1 MRNFVTYGCI
11 AIALSTWANI
21 GAAATQCST
30 TSTFSSHSGAG
41 NAFLGDNGNC
51 SKDAESFKLKVYEFA
66 ICTGHATVADQSMCT
81 TLFQDTAGS
90 DLILSKGASLPLGAD
105 VTLAEG
111 TYTHAYI
118 HVDNVMYLKV
128 SHEFSSVRRD
138 RGGTN
143 SGIYCYSNGVDRAY
157 DVSGNL
163 VNSIITCSNTAPT
176 TATNLPT
183 KETLNFTDNS
193 DNWVSSMVDNATGTN
208 LYMLKADGNAST
220 SLATDDTILA
230 SQDITDVVISP
241 TTAGMNIA
249 FTVTD
254 TVGLM
259 IQPAGNGGTCPA
271 GTGDCVV
278 DSGWIGMQF
287 LVTAKCLYLVWK

>member
-66 ICTGHATVADQSMCT
+66 LCTGHATVADQSMCT

-143 SGIYCYSNGVDRAY
+143 SGIYCYSNGVDRTY
-157 DVSGNL
+157 TGNPPVL

-208 LYMLKADGNAST
+208 LYMLKADKTAST

-278 DSGWIGMQF
+278 DSQWIGMQF
-287 LVTAKCLYLVWK
+287 LVTAK

>member
-208 LYMLKADGNAST
+208 LYMLKADKTAST

-241 TTAGMNIA
+241 TTAGLNIA
-249 FTVTD
+249 FTVSD

-271 GTGDCVV
+271 GTGDCVI

-287 LVTAKCLYLVWK
+287 LVTAK

>member
-1 MRNFVTYGCI
+1 MRNFATYGFI
-11 AIALSTWANI
+11 IIVLSTWANI

-81 TLFQDTAGS
+81 TLFEDTAGS

-138 RGGTN
+138 RGGLN
-143 SGIYCYSNGVDRAY
+143 SGIYCYSNGVDRTY
-157 DVSGNL
+157 TGNPPVL

-183 KETLNFTDNS
+183 KETLSFADDNE
-193 DNWVSSMVDNATGTN
+193 DWVSSMVDSDTGTN
-208 LYMLKADGNAST
+208 LYMLKADKTAST

-230 SQDITDVVISP
+230 SQDITDVVITP
-241 TTAGMNIA
+241 TTAGLNIA
-249 FTVTD
+249 FTVSD

-259 IQPAGNGGTCPA
+259 LQPAGAGSTCPG
-271 GTGDCVV
+271 GTGDCVI

-287 LVTAKCLYLVWK
+287 LVTAN

>member
-1 MRNFVTYGCI
+1 
-11 AIALSTWANI
+11 
-21 GAAATQCST
+21 
-30 TSTFSSHSGAG
+30 
-41 NAFLGDNGNC
+41 
-51 SKDAESFKLKVYEFA
+51 
-66 ICTGHATVADQSMCT
+66 
-81 TLFQDTAGS
+81 
-90 DLILSKGASLPLGAD
+90 
-105 VTLAEG
+105 
-111 TYTHAYI
+111 
-118 HVDNVMYLKV
+118 
-128 SHEFSSVRRD
+128 
-138 RGGTN
+138 
-143 SGIYCYSNGVDRAY
+143 
-157 DVSGNL
+157 
-163 VNSIITCSNTAPT
+163 
-176 TATNLPT
+176 
-183 KETLNFTDNS
+183 
-193 DNWVSSMVDNATGTN
+193 MVDNATGTN

-287 LVTAKCLYLVWK
+287 LVTAK

>member
-1 MRNFVTYGCI
+1 MRNFITYGCI
-11 AIALSTWANI
+11 VVALSTWANI

-157 DVSGNL
+157 AGGEL
-163 VNSIITCSNTAPT
+163 VNAIITCSNTAPT

-183 KETLNFTDNS
+183 KETLSFADNAE
-193 DNWVSSMVDNATGTN
+193 NWVSSMVDNATGTN
-208 LYMLKADGNAST
+208 LYMLKADGTAST
-220 SLATDDTILA
+220 SLETDDTILA

-259 IQPAGNGGTCPA
+259 LQPAGNGGTCPG

-287 LVTAKCLYLVWK
+287 LVSAM

>member
-1 MRNFVTYGCI
+1 MKNFITYGCI
-11 AIALSTWANI
+11 IIALSTWANI

-287 LVTAKCLYLVWK
+287 LVTAK

>member
-183 KETLNFTDNS
+183 KETLSFADDNE
-193 DNWVSSMVDNATGTN
+193 NWVSSMVDNATGTN
-208 LYMLKADGNAST
+208 LYMLKADKTAST

-278 DSGWIGMQF
+278 DSQWIGMQF
-287 LVTAKCLYLVWK
+287 LVTAK

>member
-66 ICTGHATVADQSMCT
+66 LCTGHATVADQSMCT

-138 RGGTN
+138 RGGLN
-143 SGIYCYSNGVDRAY
+143 SGIYCYSNGVDRTY
-157 DVSGNL
+157 TGNPPVL

-183 KETLNFTDNS
+183 KETLSFADDNE
-193 DNWVSSMVDNATGTN
+193 NWVSSTVDSDTGTN
-208 LYMLKADGNAST
+208 LYMLKADKTAST

-287 LVTAKCLYLVWK
+287 QVTAK

>member
-66 ICTGHATVADQSMCT
+66 LCTGHATVADQSMCT

-138 RGGTN
+138 RGGLN
-143 SGIYCYSNGVDRAY
+143 SGIYCYSNGVDRTY
-157 DVSGNL
+157 TGNPPVL

-183 KETLNFTDNS
+183 KETLSFADDNE
-193 DNWVSSMVDNATGTN
+193 DWVSSTVDSDTGTN
-208 LYMLKADGNAST
+208 LYMLKADKTAST

-287 LVTAKCLYLVWK
+287 QVTEN

>member
-1 MRNFVTYGCI
+1 MRNFATYGFI
-11 AIALSTWANI
+11 IIVLSTWANI

-138 RGGTN
+138 RGGLN
-143 SGIYCYSNGVDRAY
+143 SGIYCYSNGVDRTY
-157 DVSGNL
+157 TGNPPVL

-183 KETLNFTDNS
+183 KETLSFADGS
-193 DNWVSSMVDNATGTN
+193 ENWVSSMVDSDTGTN
-208 LYMLKADGNAST
+208 LYMLKADKTAST

-241 TTAGMNIA
+241 TTAGLNIA
-249 FTVTD
+249 FTVSD

-259 IQPAGNGGTCPA
+259 LEPAGAGSTCPG
-271 GTGDCVV
+271 GTGDCVI

-287 LVTAKCLYLVWK
+287 LVTAN

>member
-183 KETLNFTDNS
+183 KETLSFTDNS

-208 LYMLKADGNAST
+208 LYMLKADGTAST

-287 LVTAKCLYLVWK
+287 QVTAK

>member
-66 ICTGHATVADQSMCT
+66 LCTGHATVADQSMCT

-287 LVTAKCLYLVWK
+287 QITAQ

>member
-66 ICTGHATVADQSMCT
+66 LCTGHATVADQSMCT

-138 RGGTN
+138 RGGLN
-143 SGIYCYSNGVDRAY
+143 SGIYCYSNGVDRTY
-157 DVSGNL
+157 TGNPPVL

-183 KETLNFTDNS
+183 KETLSFADDNE
-193 DNWVSSMVDNATGTN
+193 DWVSSTVDSDTGTN
-208 LYMLKADGNAST
+208 LYMLKADKTAST

-259 IQPAGNGGTCPA
+259 MQPAGAGGTCPD

-278 DSGWIGMQF
+278 DSSWIGMQF
-287 LVTAKCLYLVWK
+287 LVTAK

>member
-208 LYMLKADGNAST
+208 LYMLKADGTAST

-259 IQPAGNGGTCPA
+259 LQPAGNGGTCPA

-278 DSGWIGMQF
+278 DSQWIGMQF
-287 LVTAKCLYLVWK
+287 LVTAK

>member
-30 TSTFSSHSGAG
+30 TSTFSSHTGAG
-41 NAFLGDNGNC
+41 NAFLGDDGNC

-66 ICTGHATVADQSMCT
+66 LCTGHATVADQSMCT

-138 RGGTN
+138 RGGLN
-143 SGIYCYSNGVDRAY
+143 SGIYCYSNGVDRTY
-157 DVSGNL
+157 TGNPPVL

-183 KETLNFTDNS
+183 KETLSFADDNE
-193 DNWVSSMVDNATGTN
+193 DWVSSAVDSDTGTN
-208 LYMLKADGNAST
+208 LYMLKADKTAST

-287 LVTAKCLYLVWK
+287 QVTAN

>member
-105 VTLAEG
+105 VTLTEG

-157 DVSGNL
+157 AGGEL
-163 VNSIITCSNTAPT
+163 VNAIITCSNTAPT

-183 KETLNFTDNS
+183 KETLSFADNAE
-193 DNWVSSMVDNATGTN
+193 NWVSSMVDNATGTN
-208 LYMLKADGNAST
+208 LYMLKADGTAST

-287 LVTAKCLYLVWK
+287 LVTAK

>member
-30 TSTFSSHSGAG
+30 TSTFSSHTGAG

-138 RGGTN
+138 RGGLN
-143 SGIYCYSNGVDRAY
+143 SGIYCYSNGVDRTY
-157 DVSGNL
+157 TGNPPVL

-183 KETLNFTDNS
+183 KETLSFADNAE
-193 DNWVSSMVDNATGTN
+193 NWVSSMVDNATGTN
-208 LYMLKADGNAST
+208 LYMLKADGTAST

-287 LVTAKCLYLVWK
+287 QVTAK

>member
-1 MRNFVTYGCI
+1 MQNFVTYGCI
-11 AIALSTWANI
+11 VIALSAWANI

-118 HVDNVMYLKV
+118 RVDNVMYLKV

-138 RGGTN
+138 RGGLN
-143 SGIYCYSNGVDRAY
+143 SGIYCYSNGVDRTY
-157 DVSGNL
+157 TGNPPVL

-183 KETLNFTDNS
+183 KETLSFADDNE
-193 DNWVSSMVDNATGTN
+193 DWVSSTVDSDTGTN
-208 LYMLKADGNAST
+208 LYMLKADKTAST

-230 SQDITDVVISP
+230 SQDITDVVITP
-241 TTAGMNIA
+241 TTAGLNIA
-249 FTVTD
+249 FTVSD

-259 IQPAGNGGTCPA
+259 LEPAGAGSTCPG
-271 GTGDCVV
+271 GTGDCVI

-287 LVTAKCLYLVWK
+287 LVTAN

>member
-66 ICTGHATVADQSMCT
+66 LCTGHATVADQSMCT

-183 KETLNFTDNS
+183 KETLSFTDNS
-193 DNWVSSMVDNATGTN
+193 DNWASSMVDNATGTN

-259 IQPAGNGGTCPA
+259 IQPAGNGGTCPG

-278 DSGWIGMQF
+278 DSQWIGMQF
-287 LVTAKCLYLVWK
+287 LVTAK

>member
-1 MRNFVTYGCI
+1 M
-11 AIALSTWANI
+11 
-21 GAAATQCST
+21 
-30 TSTFSSHSGAG
+30 
-41 NAFLGDNGNC
+41 
-51 SKDAESFKLKVYEFA
+51 
-66 ICTGHATVADQSMCT
+66 
-81 TLFQDTAGS
+81 
-90 DLILSKGASLPLGAD
+90 
-105 VTLAEG
+105 
-111 TYTHAYI
+111 
-118 HVDNVMYLKV
+118 
-128 SHEFSSVRRD
+128 RRD

-157 DVSGNL
+157 AGGEL
-163 VNSIITCSNTAPT
+163 VNAIITCSNTAPT

-183 KETLNFTDNS
+183 KETLSFADNAE
-193 DNWVSSMVDNATGTN
+193 NWVSSMVDNATGTN
-208 LYMLKADGNAST
+208 LYMLKADGTAST

-287 LVTAKCLYLVWK
+287 QVTAK

>member
-41 NAFLGDNGNC
+41 NAFFGDNGNC

-66 ICTGHATVADQSMCT
+66 LCTGHATVADQSMCT

-138 RGGTN
+138 RGGLN
-143 SGIYCYSNGVDRAY
+143 SGIYCYSNGVDRTY
-157 DVSGNL
+157 TGNPPVL

-183 KETLNFTDNS
+183 KETLSFADDNE
-193 DNWVSSMVDNATGTN
+193 NWVSSMVDSDTGTN
-208 LYMLKADGNAST
+208 LYMLKADKTAST

-287 LVTAKCLYLVWK
+287 QVTAK

>member
-1 MRNFVTYGCI
+1 MQNFVTYGCI
-11 AIALSTWANI
+11 VIALSTWANI

-138 RGGTN
+138 RGGLN
-143 SGIYCYSNGVDRAY
+143 SGIYCYSNGVDRTY
-157 DVSGNL
+157 TGNPPVL

-183 KETLNFTDNS
+183 KETLSFADDNE
-193 DNWVSSMVDNATGTN
+193 DWVSSMVDSDTGTN
-208 LYMLKADGNAST
+208 LYMLKADKTAST

-230 SQDITDVVISP
+230 SQDITDVVITP
-241 TTAGMNIA
+241 TTAGLNIA
-249 FTVTD
+249 FTVSD

-259 IQPAGNGGTCPA
+259 LQPPVVGSSTCPD
-271 GTGDCVV
+271 GTGDCVI

-287 LVTAKCLYLVWK
+287 LVTAN

>member
-1 MRNFVTYGCI
+1 MRNFATYGFI
-11 AIALSTWANI
+11 IIVLSTWANI

-66 ICTGHATVADQSMCT
+66 ICTEHATVADQSMCT

-157 DVSGNL
+157 AGGEL
-163 VNSIITCSNTAPT
+163 VNAIITCSNTAPT

-183 KETLNFTDNS
+183 KETLSFADNAE
-193 DNWVSSMVDNATGTN
+193 NWVSSMVDNATGTN
-208 LYMLKADGNAST
+208 LYMLKADGTAST

-287 LVTAKCLYLVWK
+287 QVTAK

>member
-66 ICTGHATVADQSMCT
+66 LCTGHATVADQSMCT

-138 RGGTN
+138 RGGLN
-143 SGIYCYSNGVDRAY
+143 SGIYCYSNGVDRTY
-157 DVSGNL
+157 TGNPPVL

-183 KETLNFTDNS
+183 KETLSFADDNE
-193 DNWVSSMVDNATGTN
+193 DWVSSTVDSDTGTN
-208 LYMLKADGNAST
+208 LYMLKADKTAST

-287 LVTAKCLYLVWK
+287 QVTAK

>member
-259 IQPAGNGGTCPA
+259 IQPAGNGSTCPA

-287 LVTAKCLYLVWK
+287 LVTAK

>member
-176 TATNLPT
+176 TATNIPT

-287 LVTAKCLYLVWK
+287 LVTAK

>member
-1 MRNFVTYGCI
+1 MQNFVTYGCI
-11 AIALSTWANI
+11 VIALSAWANI

-81 TLFQDTAGS
+81 TLFEDTAGS

-118 HVDNVMYLKV
+118 RVDNVMYLKV

-138 RGGTN
+138 RGGLN
-143 SGIYCYSNGVDRAY
+143 SGIYCYSNGVDRTY
-157 DVSGNL
+157 TGNPPVL

-183 KETLNFTDNS
+183 KETLSFADDNE
-193 DNWVSSMVDNATGTN
+193 DWVSSMVDSDTGTN
-208 LYMLKADGNAST
+208 LYMLKADKTAST

-230 SQDITDVVISP
+230 SQDITDVVITP
-241 TTAGMNIA
+241 TTAGLNIA
-249 FTVTD
+249 FTVSD

-259 IQPAGNGGTCPA
+259 LQPAGAGSTCPG
-271 GTGDCVV
+271 GTGDCVI

-287 LVTAKCLYLVWK
+287 LVTAN

>member
-157 DVSGNL
+157 AGGEL
-163 VNSIITCSNTAPT
+163 VNAIITCSNTAPT

-183 KETLNFTDNS
+183 KETLSFADNAE
-193 DNWVSSMVDNATGTN
+193 NWVSSMVDNATGTN
-208 LYMLKADGNAST
+208 LYMLKADGTAST

-287 LVTAKCLYLVWK
+287 LVTAK

>member
-66 ICTGHATVADQSMCT
+66 LCTGHATVADQSMCT

-138 RGGTN
+138 RGGLN
-143 SGIYCYSNGVDRAY
+143 SGIYCYSNGVDRTY
-157 DVSGNL
+157 TGNPPVL

-183 KETLNFTDNS
+183 KETLSFADDNE
-193 DNWVSSMVDNATGTN
+193 NWVSSMVDSDTGTN
-208 LYMLKADGNAST
+208 LYMLKADKTAST

-287 LVTAKCLYLVWK
+287 QVTAK

>member
-51 SKDAESFKLKVYEFA
+51 SKDAGSFKLKVYEFA
-66 ICTGHATVADQSMCT
+66 ICTGHATVADKSMCT

-90 DLILSKGASLPLGAD
+90 DLTLSKGASLPLGAD

-259 IQPAGNGGTCPA
+259 IQPAGNGSTCPA

-287 LVTAKCLYLVWK
+287 LVTAQ

>member
-30 TSTFSSHSGAG
+30 TSTFSSHSGPG
-41 NAFLGDNGNC
+41 NEFLDAPGNC

-118 HVDNVMYLKV
+118 RVDNVMYLKV

-157 DVSGNL
+157 DVNDNL

-183 KETLNFTDNS
+183 KETLSFADNAE
-193 DNWVSSMVDNATGTN
+193 NWVSSMVDNATGTN
-208 LYMLKADGNAST
+208 LYMLKADGTAST

-259 IQPAGNGGTCPA
+259 LQPAGNGGTCPD

-278 DSGWIGMQF
+278 DSAWIGMQF
-287 LVTAKCLYLVWK
+287 LVTAN

>member
-1 MRNFVTYGCI
+1 VKNFITYGCI
-11 AIALSTWANI
+11 IIALSTWANI

-287 LVTAKCLYLVWK
+287 LVTAK

>member
-66 ICTGHATVADQSMCT
+66 LCTGHATVADQSMCT

-143 SGIYCYSNGVDRAY
+143 SGIYCYSNGVDRTY
-157 DVSGNL
+157 TGNPPVL

-183 KETLNFTDNS
+183 KETLSFADDNE
-193 DNWVSSMVDNATGTN
+193 NWVSSTVDSDSGTN
-208 LYMLKADGNAST
+208 LYMLKADKTAST

-230 SQDITDVVISP
+230 SQDITDVVITP
-241 TTAGMNIA
+241 TTAGLNIA
-249 FTVTD
+249 FTVSD

-259 IQPAGNGGTCPA
+259 IQPAGNGGTCPG

-278 DSGWIGMQF
+278 DSQWIGMQF
-287 LVTAKCLYLVWK
+287 LVTAK

>member
-1 MRNFVTYGCI
+1 MQNFVTYGCI
-11 AIALSTWANI
+11 VIALSAWANI

-118 HVDNVMYLKV
+118 RVDNVMYLKV

-138 RGGTN
+138 RGGLN
-143 SGIYCYSNGVDRAY
+143 SGIYCYSNGVDRTY
-157 DVSGNL
+157 TGNPPVL

-183 KETLNFTDNS
+183 KETLSFADDNE
-193 DNWVSSMVDNATGTN
+193 DWVSSMVDSDTGTN
-208 LYMLKADGNAST
+208 LYMLKADKTAST

-230 SQDITDVVISP
+230 SQDITDVVITP
-241 TTAGMNIA
+241 TTAGLNIA
-249 FTVTD
+249 FTVSD

-259 IQPAGNGGTCPA
+259 LEPAGAGSTCPG
-271 GTGDCVV
+271 GTGDCVI

-287 LVTAKCLYLVWK
+287 LVTAN

>member
-118 HVDNVMYLKV
+118 RVDNVMYLKV

-138 RGGTN
+138 RGGLN
-143 SGIYCYSNGVDRAY
+143 SGIYCYSNGVDRTY
-157 DVSGNL
+157 TGNPPVL

-183 KETLNFTDNS
+183 KETLSFADDNE
-193 DNWVSSMVDNATGTN
+193 DWVSSMVDSDTGTN
-208 LYMLKADGNAST
+208 LYMLKADKTAST

-230 SQDITDVVISP
+230 SQDITDVVITP
-241 TTAGMNIA
+241 TTAGLNIA
-249 FTVTD
+249 FTVSD

-259 IQPAGNGGTCPA
+259 LQPAGAGSTCPG
-271 GTGDCVV
+271 GTGDCVI

-287 LVTAKCLYLVWK
+287 LVTAN

>member
-66 ICTGHATVADQSMCT
+66 LCTGHATVADQSMCT

-241 TTAGMNIA
+241 TTAGMNIS

-287 LVTAKCLYLVWK
+287 QVTAN

>member
-1 MRNFVTYGCI
+1 MRNFATYGFI
-11 AIALSTWANI
+11 IIVLSTWANI

-118 HVDNVMYLKV
+118 RVDNVMYLKV

-138 RGGTN
+138 RGGLN
-143 SGIYCYSNGVDRAY
+143 SGIYCYSNGVDRTY
-157 DVSGNL
+157 TGNPPVL

-183 KETLNFTDNS
+183 KETLSFADDNE
-193 DNWVSSMVDNATGTN
+193 DWVSSMVDSDTGTN
-208 LYMLKADGNAST
+208 LYMLKADKTAST

-230 SQDITDVVISP
+230 SQDITDVVITP
-241 TTAGMNIA
+241 TTAGLNIA
-249 FTVTD
+249 FTVSD

-259 IQPAGNGGTCPA
+259 LEPAGAGSTCPG
-271 GTGDCVV
+271 GTGDCVI

-287 LVTAKCLYLVWK
+287 LVTAN

>member
-41 NAFLGDNGNC
+41 NAFLGDDGNC

-138 RGGTN
+138 LGGTN
-143 SGIYCYSNGVDRAY
+143 SGIYCYSNGVDRTY
-157 DVSGNL
+157 TGNPPVP

-183 KETLNFTDNS
+183 KETLSFADDNE
-193 DNWVSSMVDNATGTN
+193 NWVSSMVDSDTGTN
-208 LYMLKADGNAST
+208 LYMLKADKTAST

-259 IQPAGNGGTCPA
+259 LQPAGNGGTCPD

-278 DSGWIGMQF
+278 DSAWIGMQF
-287 LVTAKCLYLVWK
+287 LVTAK

>member
-41 NAFLGDNGNC
+41 NAFLGDDGNC

-66 ICTGHATVADQSMCT
+66 LCTGHATVADQSMCT

-287 LVTAKCLYLVWK
+287 LVTAK

>member
-30 TSTFSSHSGAG
+30 TSTFSSHQGAG
-41 NAFLGDNGNC
+41 NAFLGDDGNC
-51 SKDAESFKLKVYEFA
+51 SKDAESFKLKVYKFA
-66 ICTGHATVADQSMCT
+66 LCTGHATVADQSMCT

-183 KETLNFTDNS
+183 KETLSFTDNS
-193 DNWVSSMVDNATGTN
+193 DNWVSSMVDNAAGTN

-287 LVTAKCLYLVWK
+287 LVTAQ